1 LDTATLAGQVALV
14 TGASRGIGRGI
25 AIGLGEAG
33 ATVYVTG
40 RTLQKDQALLSGTL
54 PETAAMVTS
63 AGGLGIAIECDHRH
77 DGEVAAVFETIER
90 DQGRL
95 DILVN
100 NAFGGPADIHELFVR
115 QPFWDVRTSLW
126 DDLIDV
132 GLRSHFV
139 AAQLA
144 APMMIAQR
152 RGLIVNI
159 SSRGAKVQFA
169 VLPYGVGKAALDRM
183 TEEMAADL
191 KPHAVAVVS
200 LWPPPSST
208 EGMWAAIDPGDDPA
222 RWSSPTFTGRV
233 VAALAA
239 KPDILEKTGA
249 AIVVRDLAV
258 ELGVEDTATL

>member
-1 LDTATLAGQVALV
+1 LDTAPLAGQVALV

-40 RTLQKDQALLSGTL
+40 RTLQKDQSSLSGTL
-54 PETAAMVTS
+54 PETAAMVTA
-63 AGGLGIAIECDHRH
+63 AGGLGVAVQCDHRH
-77 DGEVAAVFETIER
+77 DGEVAALFKTIER
-90 DQGRL
+90 DHGRL
-95 DILVN
+95 DIMVN
-100 NAFGGPADIHELFVR
+100 NAFGAPADVHELFVK
-115 QPFWDVRTSLW
+115 QPFWAVRTSLW

-144 APMMIAQR
+144 APLLIAQR

-159 SSRGAKVQFA
+159 SSRGAQVRFA

-183 TEEMAADL
+183 TAEMADDL
-191 KPHAVAVVS
+191 APHGVTVVS

-208 EGMWAAIDPGDDPA
+208 EAMWAAIDPGDDPA

-233 VAALAA
+233 VAALASQ
-239 KPDILEKTGA
+239 PGIFERTGTVM
-249 AIVVRDLAV
+249 VVRDLAR
-258 ELGVEDTATL
+258 ELGVQDTARL